1 MKPKYKKG
9 DKIYYYLMDSLC
21 QSIII
26 DFYIKDN
33 KVLYI
38 DKLFNNLKEEYIFNS
53 RKECINFH
61 QNKWN
66 KK

>member
-1 MKPKYKKG
+1 MKPKYKRG

-21 QSIII
+21 QSFII
-26 DFYIKDN
+26 DIYQKDN

-38 DKLFNNLKEEYIFNS
+38 DRLFNNLKEEYVFSS
-53 RKECINFH
+53 RKECIRFH
-61 QNKWN
+61 ENKWV

>member
-21 QSIII
+21 KSIII